1 MLKINNLSASINKKL
16 ILDNINLEIK
26 SGEIHALLGPNGSGK
41 SSLATILT
49 GNEEWEIKNGI

>member
-49 GNEEWEIKNGI
+49 GNEE